1 MTDTEL
7 YLIIGRNI
15 KFFRNNAGYTQQE
28 FADMIGISLS
38 YLSKIEAN
46 KCSKSMSLSVI
57 NRMAN
62 VLKIDIQ
69 KLFENVPMC

>member
-15 KFFRNNAGYTQQE
+15 KFFRNTAGYTQQE

-57 NRMAN
+57 NRIAN
-62 VLKIDIQ
+62 ILRIDIQ
-69 KLFENVPMC
+69 KLLENSPTY